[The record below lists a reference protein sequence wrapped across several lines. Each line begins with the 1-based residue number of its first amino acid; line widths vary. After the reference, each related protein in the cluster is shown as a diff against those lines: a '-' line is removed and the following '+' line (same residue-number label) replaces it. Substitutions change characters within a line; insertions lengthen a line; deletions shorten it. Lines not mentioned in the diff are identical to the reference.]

1 MPIYRGPR
9 FRIIRRLGQLPSLSK
24 RVPKRSTRPGQHGA
38 TRIKLTPFAY
48 RLIEKQ
54 KLRFYY
60 GISEKQLVRY
70 TKEARRSKD
79 SRDQVIIEKLE
90 IRLDVILY
98 RAGWSTTLPAAR
110 QLVNHRQIL
119 VDQKL
124 VTLAMFS
131 CRAYQVIEP
140 RKTSKCRKL
149 IRKAWKNRTQD
160 PPSHLSTNI
169 QSLIIVVNRRAHYHE
184 IPFDLSCLLV
194 IEYYSNRILF
204 CIIFTYF
211 LIHLEIFF
219 VLVCLD
225 IFFLLFLG
233 LW

>member
-24 RVPKRSTRPGQHGA
+24 RIPKRSNRPGQHGA
-38 TRIKLTPFAY
+38 TRIKLTQFAY

-70 TKEARRSKD
+70 TKEARNSKN

-90 IRLDVILY
+90 IRLDIILY
-98 RAGWSTTLPAAR
+98 RAGWAITLPAAR

-131 CRAYQVIEP
+131 CQPYQVIEP
-140 RKTSKCRKL
+140 RKESKCRKL
-149 IRKAWKNRTQD
+149 IRKAWQDRTQD
-160 PPSHLSTNI
+160 PPQHLSINMENMT
-169 QSLIIVVNRRAHYHE
+169 IVVNRRALYHE
-184 IPFDLSCLLV
+184 IPFDLNCLLV
-194 IEYYSNRILF
+194 IEYYSNRLLF
-204 CIIFTYF
+204 PYIIFTYF
-211 LIHLEIFF
+211 LISFKN
-219 VLVCLD
+219 
-225 IFFLLFLG
+225 FLF
-233 LW
+233 